1 MTFSITHRHAPGA
14 GSVEVHRERLG
25 SLDHVHLLIHSP
37 RYVDLSVGLT
47 DAMARELCLALLSAL
62 CGPDMGELR
71 AILADVEAGS
81 AGALGKNT
89 DTDSH
94 PHARHE
100 RGGDC
105 RLSAEPLLPLGMV
118 A

>member
-1 MTFSITHRHAPGA
+1 MLSITHRHAPGI
-14 GSVEVHRERLG
+14 GSVEVHRERMG

-37 RYVDLSVGLT
+37 RPVGLSVGLT
-47 DAMARELCLALLSAL
+47 DYQARELCLALLSAL

-71 AILADVEAGS
+71 AILAEAEAGS

-94 PHARHE
+94 RGARYE
-100 RGGDC
+100 RHGDC
-105 RLSAEPLLPLGMV
+105 RLSAEPSLPLV
-118 A
+118 FA